1 MIPYFEN
8 DLYSERLVLKHLEPN
23 LKNAKMIFEMLKK
36 ENKSDYVYEAP
47 IIPNVLPSNLQET
60 LQMMKNNKS
69 FEDNNGVC
77 FYMFYNGIFVGVR
90 KIAFF
95 EDINSLKLS
104 SVWVIKSVRRQ
115 GLAHE
120 SFNVIEK
127 IAFEKLKV
135 NIIAR
140 VNVLENYA
148 SLKLARKM
156 GFYLDGISRQSVL
169 LHDNKIYDLMFW
181 SKLSSDKR

>member
-1 MIPYFEN
+1 M
-8 DLYSERLVLKHLEPN
+8 
-23 LKNAKMIFEMLKK
+23 
-36 ENKSDYVYEAP
+36 
-47 IIPNVLPSNLQET
+47 
-60 LQMMKNNKS
+60 
-69 FEDNNGVC
+69 
-77 FYMFYNGIFVGVR
+77 
-90 KIAFF
+90 
-95 EDINSLKLS
+95 
-104 SVWVIKSVRRQ
+104 RRQ

-135 NIIAR
+135 NRIAR